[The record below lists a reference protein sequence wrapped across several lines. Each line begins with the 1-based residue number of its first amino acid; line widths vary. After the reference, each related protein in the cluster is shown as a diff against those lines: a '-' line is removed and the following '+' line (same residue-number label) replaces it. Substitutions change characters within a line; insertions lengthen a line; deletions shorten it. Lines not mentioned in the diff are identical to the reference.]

1 MNTDHEDKY
10 LAFEDLNKATMDFA
24 AVETEKFR
32 NAFRNE
38 SERIRK
44 EIRRFSDVVNIMQV
58 KINGEH
64 KALLYRERDI
74 YSISVDGTELVRSD
88 KIITWFSTNESFS
101 MLSYFETEGSDLG
114 DLYILDSGKIKE
126 KLHGFF
132 GGVKFFGNHYYILKS
147 FRGEDQVEGVEKNA
161 ERVILDGK
169 IVWGEGIG
177 NTEFIDIDVY
187 GKKCLV
193 SVGNWMK
200 TTIYGGQIEDTST
213 WEKLYSFD
221 SPAQPLGILGNDVYI
236 LKFSKNGVVLKNETM
251 IIEFEHTVEN
261 VIIVSEG
268 LLAFILK
275 DARLS
280 TVLYDFNGK
289 IIKEMRLEE
298 ASGLITSSSDLKKA
312 AFYSSSLGIPY
323 SEYIFENGNI
333 TKVSEL
339 KLIDAEI
346 KDEFADSSGTRVHY
360 FLASGKNSR
369 HRRALVYGY
378 GGFNVSTTPGYR
390 FPFAYL
396 LSKGVDIVL
405 CNLRGGSEYG
415 ENWHLDGIRDKKI
428 NVFKDFFSV
437 IKDLRIRGYDIVIE
451 GASNGGLLTSYTLI
465 NHPESIKG
473 AVIGK
478 PVIDV
483 LRFHL
488 LYTGVYWV
496 NEYGDPENEVDRKFL
511 ADYSPYSNIASRKY
525 PASLIWTRM
534 NDDRVHPAHALKF
547 YAKLKETGSETY
559 LRADFSGGHI
569 GLTHER
575 QIEES
580 CDILSFE
587 LRCLGEVQK

>member
-1 MNTDHEDKY
+1 MNKDCEDKY
-10 LAFEDLNKATMDFA
+10 LAFEDLNKTTMDFA

-32 NAFRNE
+32 NVFRAD

-44 EIRRFSDVVNIMQV
+44 EIREFSDVVNIIQV
-58 KINGEH
+58 KINGVH
-64 KALLYRERDI
+64 KALLYRERDS
-74 YSISVDGTELVRSD
+74 YCISVDGNEVVRSD
-88 KIITWFSTNESFS
+88 KIITWFSTDESFS

-114 DLYILDSGKIKE
+114 DLYILDSGKIIQ

-132 GGVKFFGNHYYILKS
+132 GGVKFFGNRYYILKS
-147 FRGEDQVEGVEKNA
+147 FRGEDQAEGVEKNA

-169 IVWGEGIG
+169 IVWGEGIS

-200 TTIYGGQIEDTST
+200 TTIFSGLIEDPST

-221 SPAQPLGILGNDVYI
+221 SPAQPLGIVGNDVYI
-236 LKFSKNGVVLKNETM
+236 LKFSKNGMVLKNGSV
-251 IIEFEHTVEN
+251 IIESEHPVEN
-261 VIIVSEG
+261 VIVVSDG
-268 LLAFILK
+268 LLTFILK

-280 TVLYDFNGK
+280 TLLYDFNGK
-289 IIKEMRLEE
+289 IVKEMQLEE

-312 AFYSSSLGIPY
+312 SFYSSSLGIPY
-323 SEYIFENGNI
+323 SEYSFENGEVK
-333 TKVSEL
+333 KVSEL
-339 KLIDAEI
+339 KIIGVEI

-369 HRRALVYGY
+369 HHRALVYGY
-378 GGFNVSTTPGYR
+378 GGFNVSTTPGYK

-396 LSKGVDIVL
+396 LSKGVDVVL

-428 NVFKDFFSV
+428 NVFNDLFSV
-437 IKDLRIRGYDIVIE
+437 IKDLKKRGYDIVIE

-478 PVIDV
+478 PVIDM

-488 LYTGVYWV
+488 LYTGIYWV
-496 NEYGDPENEVDRKFL
+496 NEYGDPGNEVDRKFL
-511 ADYSPYSNIASRKY
+511 AEYSPYSNIRGTKY
-525 PASLIWTRM
+525 PPSLIWTRM

-547 YAKLKETGSETY
+547 YAKLRETGSETY

-575 QIEES
+575 LVEEA

-587 LRCLGEVQK
+587 LRCLGES